1 MKKFLF
7 LVIALMTFSFQSFA
21 DDAKKNDKQYT
32 TIGFEFHHIFGNSS
46 TIHRAPIHIEIEAYH
61 YEDSNSI
68 EIHSEDDVIGE
79 VRLYLDGN
87 LIDYSPEVNTIFQLP
102 DVAGTYKIEVTG
114 SSWIAEGYLQL
125 N

>member
-21 DDAKKNDKQYT
+21 EEAKKNKQSQCM
-32 TIGFEFHHIFGNSS
+32 GLEFHAKHEPSQV
-46 TIHRAPIHIEIEAYH
+46 HRAPIHIEIEAYH

-114 SSWIAEGYLQL
+114 SSWIAEGYLQ